1 LSHFSAFL
9 KDLDQ
14 GMTPNPDVLC
24 NRYIK
29 FDAFY
34 KHAIE
39 NIGADAIATGHYV
52 RSSVGY
58 NLDDIDDRKGNII
71 FIQI

>member
-1 LSHFSAFL
+1 
-9 KDLDQ
+9 
-14 GMTPNPDVLC
+14 MTPNPDVLC

-39 NIGADAIATGHYV
+39 KIGADAIATGHYV
-52 RSSVGY
+52 RSSAGY
-58 NLDDIDDRKGNII
+58 NLDDIDDRKGNLTYMY
-71 FIQI
+71 FYSFQHFCRARLQ